1 MKIANNSIINYLP
14 YEICHLYENSLGPN
28 WEMFVDFELKSRDDS
43 YVPLK
48 KVKPEDVEVFA
59 EINSKKY
66 EDAVCDIIRGRGIH
80 NERTLEALCNYNSG
94 IRVKNLLS
102 KDPSQE
108 VKTKDVGGG
117 ARVVRVGSY
126 HIPDEP
132 REVIL
137 NRRNQAIFRHM
148 NSPSGS
154 PPRCPTCI
162 DEAFKNGTF
171 DCSPPPLRRE
181 TAQYLFYNECI
192 TLNCTTCGEDYIVE
206 IMF

>member
-1 MKIANNSIINYLP
+1 MSISIANYLP
-14 YEICHLYENSLGPN
+14 YEIAQLYENALGPN
-28 WEMFVDFELKSRDDS
+28 WEMFMDFELKSRDNS

-48 KVKPEDVEVFA
+48 KVKPEDLTIFA
-59 EINSKKY
+59 EINSKQY
-66 EDAVCDIIRGRGIH
+66 EDALCDIIRGRGIH

-102 KDPSQE
+102 RDPTQE
-108 VKTKDVGGG
+108 IKTKDVGGG
-117 ARVVRVGSY
+117 ARVVAVGSY

-137 NRRNQAIFRHM
+137 NRRNHSIARHM
-148 NSPSGS
+148 SSPGADLC
-154 PPRCPTCI
+154 RKCI

-171 DCSPPPLRRE
+171 DCRPPALRRE
-181 TAQYLFYNECI
+181 TAQYMLYNECI
-192 TLNCTTCGEDYIVE
+192 TLTCNTCREDYIVD